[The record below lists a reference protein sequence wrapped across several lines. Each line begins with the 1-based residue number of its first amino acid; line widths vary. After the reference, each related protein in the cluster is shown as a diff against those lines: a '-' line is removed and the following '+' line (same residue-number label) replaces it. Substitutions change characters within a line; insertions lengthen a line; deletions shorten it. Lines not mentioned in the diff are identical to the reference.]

1 MIGPAIPEELLKNK
15 RQNQAEID
23 IALSDDESDTLGP
36 QLPPQDVTVGPAI
49 PADILVQ
56 RRQREEGSAIGPQI
70 PDHIKQQK
78 INSDEIA
85 ISDDDAEEVVTGPAM
100 PPHILEKMNK
110 NAQPEE
116 EEVDAADFA
125 PALPPDLLA
134 ERHQQQTESH
144 GRRRRRP
151 AGPSFPMGSMPSV
164 EDDDD
169 LVGPSLPQNYNPE
182 EESKYSAIQAIEE
195 RARQSRESM
204 ENKDKKDTKIERPE
218 WMLAPPEVDYLKAAH
233 SGKSRQF
240 SNRNMT
246 EEERDNTAWIE
257 TPADRERRLHEEQK
271 SGGKRKAYDQQPTIS
286 KEEMQVRQN
295 VHEYNIQTR
304 PMTLLEMHQQGRKKR
319 SKQVTD
325 EEDVSKRP
333 FDREKDLLSGGRK
346 LDRKQK
352 KEIFK
357 NSSELGSKFGYGRS
371 SFL

>member
-1 MIGPAIPEELLKNK
+1 MIGPAIPEELLKGK

-23 IALSDDESDTLGP
+23 IALSDDDSDAFGP
-36 QLPPQDVTVGPAI
+36 QLPSQNVAVGPTI
-49 PADILVQ
+49 PTDILAQ
-56 RRQREEGSAIGPQI
+56 RRQQEEDSVIGPHF
-70 PDHIKQQK
+70 PDREKQQK
-78 INSDEIA
+78 VNTDEIA
-85 ISDDDAEEVVTGPAM
+85 ISDDEDAVAGPVI

-110 NAQPEE
+110 QVEPEE
-116 EEVDAADFA
+116 EVNADDFA
-125 PALPPDLLA
+125 PALPPDLLV
-134 ERHQQQTESH
+134 ERQQQQVESH
-144 GRRRRRP
+144 GKRRRRP
-151 AGPSFPMGSMPSV
+151 AGPSFPMGPIPSA
-164 EDDDD
+164 DDDD
-169 LVGPSLPQNYNPE
+169 IVGPSLPQNYNPE

-195 RARQSRESM
+195 RAKQTREAL

-246 EEERDNTAWIE
+246 EEERDNTSWIE
-257 TPADRERRLHEEQK
+257 TPAEKERRLHEEQK
-271 SGGKRKAYDQQPTIS
+271 SGGKRKAHDQQS
-286 KEEMQVRQN
+286 AMSREEMQVRQN
-295 VHEYNIQTR
+295 VHEYNMQTR
-304 PMTLLEMHQQGRKKR
+304 PMSLLEMHQQGRKKR
-319 SKQVTD
+319 TKQITD

-357 NSSELGSKFGYGRS
+357 NSSELGSKFGYGKS